1 MKQPDAG
8 ENGVSVGV
16 KAPLERVDQWRTAA
30 YGSGDLGFN
39 LYWTTVSLYILYY
52 YTDVLGISATAAGL
66 IFLLAM
72 LWDAVTDPVMGI
84 IAQRTETRWGR
95 YRPFIAAGAV
105 PLCLSMMLV
114 FHDPGLEG
122 IALIAYALAVQ
133 ILFRTS
139 YTIANI
145 PYRALASSMTDSSRV
160 RNALSAW
167 RISLA
172 TIGSAFVGYSTLK
185 LVPIFGQ
192 GDAARGFFLTATLYG
207 VLSLPFLLI
216 VSCRIKESPARPQQA
231 MTVSLRQALGVLR
244 HNKPFL
250 IVLAATMC
258 ATLGGVISS
267 KTLVYYFKYS
277 LGDEAA
283 VGMAFAANS
292 LIILISTPL
301 WALLTLRTSKRF
313 VWRVGAM
320 CSITGSVL
328 LFLNPFETVWIVVGL
343 VALVG
348 TGAAA
353 GYLSFWS
360 ALPDTVEYGEVR
372 SGLRVESP
380 TFGIMSFAQKAAYGL
395 AVALAGLLLD
405 LIGYRPNVEQSAATL
420 AELKA
425 IMTLV
430 PAVFIS
436 IAFLVI
442 GHYRLDARNHA
453 RLVTILHKRAAKQS
467 RNSALS

>member
-1 MKQPDAG
+1 MKQPEAG
-8 ENGVSVGV
+8 ESAASVAI
-16 KAPLERVDQWRTAA
+16 KAPLERVDQWQAAA

-52 YTDVLGISATAAGL
+52 YTDVLGIPATAAGL
-66 IFLLAM
+66 VFLLAM

-84 IAQRTETRWGR
+84 IAQRTRTRWGS

-105 PLCLSMMLV
+105 PLCLSMMLL
-114 FHDPGLEG
+114 FHDPGLDG

-133 ILFRTS
+133 ILFRTA

-145 PYRALASSMTDSSRV
+145 PYSALASSMTDSSRV

-185 LVPIFGQ
+185 LVSFFGQ

-207 VLSLPFLLI
+207 VLSLPFLLT
-216 VSCRIKESPARPQQA
+216 VSCRINEGRARPRQA

-244 HNKPFL
+244 HNRPFL

-267 KTLVYYFKYS
+267 KTLVYYFKYT

-292 LIILISTPL
+292 LIILIATPL
-301 WALLTLRTSKRF
+301 WAVLTLHTSKRF
-313 VWRVGAM
+313 VWRVGAI

-328 LFLNPFETVWIVVGL
+328 LFLNPFETVWVVVGL

-380 TFGIMSFAQKAAYGL
+380 TFGIMSFAQKASYGL
-395 AVALAGLLLD
+395 AVALAGMLLD

-420 AELKA
+420 ADLKA
-425 IMTLV
+425 VMTLV
-430 PAVFIS
+430 PAAFIL
-436 IAFLVI
+436 IAVLVI
-442 GHYRLDARNHA
+442 GHYSLDARNHA
-453 RLVTILHKRAAKQS
+453 RLVTILRKRAARES